1 MTQHKDLELFAKTI
15 RIQVL
20 KAWANW
26 ASAIW
31 AAPCLPQMCWVY
43 SMAA

>member
-1 MTQHKDLELFAKTI
+1 MTQHKDLELFAKNI

-20 KAWANW
+20 KAW

>member
-1 MTQHKDLELFAKTI
+1 MTQHKDLELFAKNI

-20 KAWANW
+20 K

>member
-1 MTQHKDLELFAKTI
+1 MTQHKDLELFAKNI

-20 KAWANW
+20 KALGEL